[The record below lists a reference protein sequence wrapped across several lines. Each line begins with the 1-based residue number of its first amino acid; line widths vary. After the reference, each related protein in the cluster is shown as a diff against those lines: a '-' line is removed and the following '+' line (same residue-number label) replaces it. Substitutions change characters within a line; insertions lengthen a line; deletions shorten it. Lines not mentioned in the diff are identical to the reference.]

1 MGKGKRNSLQREQDR
16 VNNSDKHLER
26 QQYENKKSKTD
37 KGVAIACIVFAVLI
51 AASLVFTVLGE
62 SGVFIR
68 ATDAVSG
75 ETVEVNAAM
84 MSFFIND
91 SIMNFYNN
99 NYSYLG
105 YYSLDL
111 SRDLRTQ
118 TYGTG
123 YETMFLGEFD
133 GSWYDYFLSTVMD
146 EVEMYVTYAEAAKAA
161 GLTLTE
167 EDEKEIDEVLDSIKE
182 TLKASNASY
191 SDWYGKGVK
200 KSDIRKCYELIYLAS
215 NFAEHK
221 QAELEA
227 ALDEDD
233 SALHTY
239 VEENKGTF
247 YTAEYLS
254 YEISLSSKSFSND
267 AAFDAAVAAAKA
279 AADKIAEAK
288 TPAEF
293 VQFVEEFEGVDED
306 ETTGASE
313 AEGSDES
320 ETESLSP
327 EEELESKIEELK
339 DSISYET
346 GNELGDWIFVEGAQP
361 DDVKVIEETGTET
374 ETVTEESTEPVEET
388 TEAESESDSEAENS
402 AIVFTHDTY
411 TVTVYYMIKAS
422 DLDHALTKDFAYL
435 ATNDKEALEAV
446 LAQFKAGEMTK
457 EKFVEIAEEKYNSIH
472 GDEEHEHS
480 DEELFEYNSVEKTGD
495 GMFNS
500 NYAVMNEWLDSG
512 KLEANTLSEIFEVV
526 VEEKTYYAVV
536 FFESYNVE
544 TWYANAYSYTVSEQF
559 ENWYEAELEAKPL
572 KINEKAIGDINTIVF
587 TATTT
592 DDGHDH

>member
-16 VNNSDKHLER
+16 VNNSEKLLER
-26 QQYENKKSKTD
+26 QQKETKKSKTD

-51 AASLVFTVLGE
+51 AATLVFTVLGE

-68 ATDAVSG
+68 ATDAVAG
-75 ETVEVNAAM
+75 ETVEVDAAM

-99 NYSYLG
+99 NYSYLA

-118 TYGTG
+118 TYGKG

-133 GSWYDYFLSTVMD
+133 GTWYDYFLSTVMD

-161 GLTLTE
+161 GLTLSD
-167 EDEKEIDEVLDSIKE
+167 EDKDEIDHILDDIKE

-200 KSDIRKCYELIYLAS
+200 KSDIRNCYELIFLAS

-227 ALDEDD
+227 ALDADD

-239 VEENKGTF
+239 VDENKGSF
-247 YTAEYLS
+247 YTADYLS
-254 YEISLSSKSFSND
+254 YEISLTSKNFKND
-267 AAFDAAVAAAKA
+267 EMFDTACQAAKA
-279 AADKIAEAK
+279 AAEKIAAAK

-293 VQFVEEFEGVDED
+293 VALVEEFEGVDEK
-306 ETTGASE
+306 ETGTGTE
-313 AEGSDES
+313 K
-320 ETESLSP
+320 ETLSP
-327 EEELESKIEELK
+327 EEELESKIEDLK
-339 DSISYET
+339 DTISYET
-346 GNELGDWIFVEGAQP
+346 GNELGNWIFVEGAQP

-374 ETVTEESTEPVEET
+374 EKATEAKTEAKTEET
-388 TEAESESDSEAENS
+388 TEAGSEAESESGSTEADTAAKTYN
-402 AIVFTHDTY
+402 TY
-411 TVTVYYMIKAS
+411 TVTVYYVTKAS
-422 DLDHALTKDFAYL
+422 SIDKSLTKDFAYL

-446 LAQFKAGEMTK
+446 IAEFKAGEMTK
-457 EKFVEIAEEKYNSIH
+457 EKFNEIAQAKYDSIH
-472 GDEEHEHS
+472 NNEEHEHS
-480 DEELFEYNSVEKTGD
+480 DDELFEFNAVEKTPD

-500 NYAVMNEWLDSG
+500 NYKVMNDWLDSG
-512 KLEANTLSEIFEVV
+512 KLENNSLSEIFEVV

-536 FFESYNVE
+536 FFEKYNVE
-544 TWYANAYSYTVSEQF
+544 AWYASAYSMTVSDQF
-559 ENWYEAELEAKPL
+559 EKWYEAELESKPL
-572 KINEKAIGDINTIVF
+572 KINEKAIYDINTVTF

-592 DDGHDH
+592 SDGHDH